1 MKFLKN
7 LVVWFRKDPAPALCQ
22 YCKRLTKP
30 GELVNGHPTH
40 HGCLM
45 AAAAVVDQALGAEV
59 FDERAVPRVQD
70 AFDALVLAGFSREA
84 ISALKARFAGLRSR
98 EAIERVLGDALVELA
113 DRLGPQSAT
122 LARVRVEATRG
133 LAFLYAAERTPA
145 CAAPVPH
152 PAVLN

>member
-59 FDERAVPRVQD
+59 FDERAVPRVQG

-84 ISALKARFAGLRSR
+84 ISALTEMEPADSP
-98 EAIERVLGDALVELA
+98 AIVTCRGSPPNAA
-113 DRLGPQSAT
+113 MFRCTHCSA
-122 LARVRVEATRG
+122 ATWSSI
-133 LAFLYAAERTPA
+133 P
-145 CAAPVPH
+145 
-152 PAVLN
+152 